1 MGRTIPPI
9 TQMTQHIPAIRS
21 THLEPSALPEFVSF
35 GSTWASE
42 PGPNAFEDA
51 ELASLGPAVADRR
64 RQAFRLGRAAAH
76 AALRTLGRDDGP
88 VLPGP
93 GREPRWPPGIVGSI
107 SHTAE
112 LGVALAGRGSET
124 DGVGIDVEARRHA
137 PELADQVPRPEERA
151 WLDRIDPA
159 GRADAEL
166 ALFSAKESIFKAFYP
181 RVGTLFGFEAASLQ
195 PSGQGYSA
203 RLVADLDP
211 GYPAARPFDVGC
223 RWHGGLVMT
232 WVVLPGSR
240 RRP

>member
-1 MGRTIPPI
+1 
-9 TQMTQHIPAIRS
+9 MTQRTPVLS
-21 THLEPSALPEFVSF
+21 LPERGRLPRFAAF
-35 GSTWASE
+35 AATRTAE
-42 PGPNAFEDA
+42 PAHDFDAA
-51 ELASLGPAVADRR
+51 ELAALGGKAVPARR
-64 RQAFRLGRAAAH
+64 HAYRLGRAAAH
-76 AALRTLGRDDGP
+76 AALRDLGRDGGP
-88 VLPGP
+88 ILRGP
-93 GREPRWPPGIVGSI
+93 GRAPCWPAGVAGSI
-107 SHTAE
+107 SHAAGI
-112 LGVALAGRGSET
+112 GVALAAHREYT